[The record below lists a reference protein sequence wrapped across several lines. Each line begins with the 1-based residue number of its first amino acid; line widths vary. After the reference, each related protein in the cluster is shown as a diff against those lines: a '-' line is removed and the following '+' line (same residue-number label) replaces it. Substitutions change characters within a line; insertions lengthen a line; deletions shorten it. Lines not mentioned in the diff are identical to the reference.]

1 MSKNI
6 IPQLLLTA
14 LVIAGFLFMPIY
26 YSSLIDMAKSQEILL
41 NEVQLFIDKVSD
53 TNIIT
58 QADLEDFTLAMSGTS
73 IPIKFEIFREARQV
87 NPDPASTTIPRKT
100 YTTWVPTDE
109 VYEYDDGDIIIIDV
123 DQVGKNFYQSFSL
136 RALGMYTPEVSFR
149 LSRMVR

>member
-109 VYEYDDGDIIIIDV
+109 IYEYDDGDIIIIDV